1 MKTLA
6 VLARLLELL
15 AGLLI
20 FKVTDTKA
28 TTANNKLASEVGEA
42 NNSSAS
48 AVITI
53 TMTAVS
59 LPDE

>member
-1 MKTLA
+1 MIRLL
-6 VLARLLELL
+6 VLACL
-15 AGLLI
+15 AAILTGLLL
-20 FKVTDTKA
+20 FEVTDTKA
-28 TTANNKLASEVGEA
+28 TAAKNKAASEVGEA
-42 NNSSAS
+42 SNSSAS